1 VDIKGALMARPNA
14 VFVCGSCGGETLKWQ
29 GQCPLCGAWNSLEQR
44 SGVRARAAAPAA
56 AVSLAAAGARSE
68 AAARFASGH
77 AELDRVLGGGV
88 VPGSVILL
96 GGDPGIGKSTLL
108 LQVAAQVAASRA
120 VLYASGEESVAQVSL
135 RAQRL
140 AVTAEGLGVVA
151 ETDLQAIL
159 ALAAERR
166 AALLVIDSIQ
176 TVQAGAAGAG
186 AGAVSQLRE
195 CTAQLVRFAKTSG
208 TAVVIVGHV
217 TKEGTIAG
225 PRMLEHLV
233 DTVLYFESEAGSRYR
248 IVRATKNR
256 FGAANELGFFA
267 MTASGLKEV
276 RNPAAIFLSRA
287 PQPAAGSIVTVARD
301 GGRPLLIELQALVD
315 RMRFGAPRRIAQGLD
330 ANRLAMLLAVA
341 NRHADLS
348 LQEHDVFVNV
358 VGGIQIGETASDLPV
373 LIALASSLRSRALP
387 AELVAFGELGLTGE
401 VRPVA
406 YGDER
411 LREAHAQGFR
421 LAVVPRD
428 NVPRKPPEG
437 LTVVGV
443 AGVAE
448 ALEAAFAAR

>member
-1 VDIKGALMARPNA
+1 MARLNP
-14 VFVCGSCGGETLKWQ
+14 VFICGSCGGETLKWQ
-29 GQCPLCGAWNSLEQR
+29 GQCPLCGAWNTLEQR
-44 SGVRARAAAPAA
+44 IAVSARAVAPAA
-56 AVSLAAAGARSE
+56 AVSLSAGVRLAAAAERW
-68 AAARFASGH
+68 ASG
-77 AELDRVLGGGV
+77 AMELDRVLGGGI

-108 LQVAAQVAASRA
+108 LQVAAHVAASRP

-140 AVTAEGLGVVA
+140 GLAAEALGVAA
-151 ETDLQAIL
+151 ETDLASIL
-159 ALAAERR
+159 ALAAQVR
-166 AALLVIDSIQ
+166 AAVLVIDSIQ
-176 TVQAGAAGAG
+176 TVQCAGPGAGVG

-195 CTAQLVRFAKTSG
+195 CTQQLVRFAKASG
-208 TAVVIVGHV
+208 TAVIIIGHV

-225 PRMLEHLV
+225 PRLLEHLV

-256 FGAANELGFFA
+256 FGAVNELGFFA

-276 RNPAAIFLSRA
+276 RNPAAIFLARA
-287 PQPAAGSIVTVARD
+287 PEPAPGSIVTVTRD

-330 ANRLAMLLAVA
+330 ANRLTMLLAAV
-341 NRHADLS
+341 NRHAALS

-358 VGGIQIGETASDLPV
+358 VGGIEISETSWDLPV
-373 LIALASSLRSRALP
+373 LIALASSLKGRAVP
-387 AELVAFGELGLTGE
+387 AALLAFGEIGLTGE

-411 LREAHAQGFR
+411 LREARSQGFGIAIVPNGNAPR
-421 LAVVPRD
+421 RAPAGLNVIAVSRID
-428 NVPRKPPEG
+428 Q
-437 LTVVGV
+437 
-443 AGVAE
+443 
-448 ALEAAFAAR
+448 ALEAALAVAG